1 MMQPPANPNPEQ
13 EWRRRGPLSIL
24 WLLPLAFVVHDAE
37 EFITGRRWLEQ
48 HAADLRSRAGDI
60 PAQLVVDVYS
70 SSLGT
75 LAAMG
80 VILTVFVG
88 VTIWAIQTN
97 LSKLAT
103 WAFVLCTG
111 AFFLHGFG
119 HIAQTSFFGYYT
131 PGVVTS
137 ATVVLPS
144 GAVLLSAIRRR
155 GAINPATLL
164 LGLSISG
171 LLVVPAIIG
180 ALLLGRVLAA

>member
-1 MMQPPANPNPEQ
+1 MMLPPANLNPEQ
-13 EWRRRGPLSIL
+13 EWPRRGPLRIL

-119 HIAQTSFFGYYT
+119 HIAQTWFFGYYT

-137 ATVVLPS
+137 AAVVLPS

-164 LGLSISG
+164 LGLFVSG
-171 LLVVPAIIG
+171 LLVIPAIIG

>member
-1 MMQPPANPNPEQ
+1 MMPPLANLNSEQ
-13 EWRRRGPLSIL
+13 DRARGSSLGIL
-24 WLLPLAFVVHDAE
+24 CLLPLAFVVHDAE
-37 EFITGRRWLEQ
+37 EFITGQRWLEQ
-48 HAADLRSRAGDI
+48 HSADLRSRVGDI

-80 VILTVFVG
+80 VILAVFAG
-88 VTIWAIQTN
+88 VTIWAIRTN

-103 WAFVLCTG
+103 GAFVLCTG

-119 HIAQTSFFGYYT
+119 HIAETALFGYYT
-131 PGVVTS
+131 PGVVT
-137 ATVVLPS
+137 AALLVLPS

-164 LGLSISG
+164 VGLAIAG
-171 LLVVPAIIG
+171 LLVVPAIVG